1 MATAKETCPTMMDV
15 TNANSCMENF
25 AGMGSVAYFGLKSD
39 LAAPLTRTENT
50 YNTPTFKSGKG
61 LYKFE
66 AADEKQK
73 IVGESAGYRKG
84 FNLTATVVSEVV
96 DATTSKFA
104 RAVNNN
110 DVFVIIPDSDGNSQI
125 LYDKVRKVKADS
137 GGINSDTGDSA
148 SSDRQ
153 MKMDLKLNG
162 VVYPHLFVEEP
173 ADGGWDSLLASAKAA
188 AGAAGADG
196 GKG

>member
-50 YNTPTFKSGKG
+50 YSTPTFKSGKG
-61 LYKFE
+61 MYKFE

-84 FNLTATVVSEVV
+84 FNLIATVVSEVV

-173 ADGGWDSLLASAKAA
+173 TEGWDSLLASAKAA
-188 AGAAGADG
+188 ADGAAGG
-196 GKG
+196 GNG

>member
-39 LAAPLTRTENT
+39 LTAPLTRTDNT
-50 YNTPTFKSGKG
+50 YNTPTFNSGKG

-173 ADGGWDSLLASAKAA
+173 TEGWDSLLASAKAA
-188 AGAAGADG
+188 APTATDPSKA
-196 GKG
+196 

>member
-1 MATAKETCPTMMDV
+1 MMDV

-50 YNTPTFKSGKG
+50 YSTPTFKSGKG

-173 ADGGWDSLLASAKAA
+173 AEGGWDSLLASAKAA
-188 AGAAGADG
+188 AAGAG
-196 GKG
+196 EGK

>member
-50 YNTPTFKSGKG
+50 YSTPTFKSGKG

-73 IVGESAGYRKG
+73 IFGESAGYRKG

-173 ADGGWDSLLASAKAA
+173 AEGGWDSLLASAVKPA
-188 AGAAGADG
+188 AGGADG
-196 GKG
+196 GEG

>member
-50 YNTPTFKSGKG
+50 YSTPTFKSGKG

-73 IVGESAGYRKG
+73 IVGKSAGYRKG

-137 GGINSDTGDSA
+137 DGINSDTGDSA

-188 AGAAGADG
+188 AGTDG
-196 GKG
+196 DKG

>member
-1 MATAKETCPTMMDV
+1 MMDV

-50 YNTPTFKSGKG
+50 YSTPTFKSGKG

-188 AGAAGADG
+188 AGTDG

>member
-15 TNANSCMENF
+15 TNANSCMETF

-50 YNTPTFKSGKG
+50 YSTPTFKSGKG

-188 AGAAGADG
+188 AAGAGDG
-196 GKG
+196 N

>member
-50 YNTPTFKSGKG
+50 YSTPTFKSGKG

-188 AGAAGADG
+188 AAAGADG